1 MSPRR
6 IAVLGAGGFLGSH
19 LVPAL
24 LRRFEATIHAVDV
37 DFRKLNT
44 ADARIVTTR
53 ARVEEPA
60 LVREVVERA
69 DVVISLTALCNPA
82 LYAKSP
88 LEVIDASYTHLVP
101 LVEACSR
108 ARVRLIHF
116 STAEVYGRLAVD
128 LHARPTIE
136 MHEDTSALLLGPVSL
151 ERWSYACAKQLL
163 ERVIWAHG
171 AHRGLEFSIVRPF
184 NVIGPRMDYLPGVD
198 GEGIPRVLPCFIGA
212 LLAGRELAL
221 VDGGK
226 QRRSFMSTEDL
237 AEAVCLLVERREAAR
252 GQIFNVGNPEN
263 DVSIE
268 ELAVRLAAA
277 FHAYVPD
284 APAARL
290 RVVSSREFYGEGYDD
305 SERRVPDITKAR
317 TLLGWTPRHSLAEM
331 VPPIVEDYLR
341 RYSSLLSRG
350 PSAGVRSPA
359 PGSALDEVR
368 ASTS

>member
-1 MSPRR
+1 MTPRR

-24 LRRFEATIHAVDV
+24 LERFGATIHAVDV
-37 DFRKLNT
+37 DFRKLDT
-44 ADARIVTTR
+44 SDSRVVTTC
-53 ARVEEPA
+53 ARVEDPV
-60 LVREVVERA
+60 LVRDVVGRS
-69 DVVISLTALCNPA
+69 DLVISLTALCNPS

-116 STAEVYGRLAVD
+116 STAEVYGRTAVD
-128 LHARPTIE
+128 ASARRTLE
-136 MHEDTSALLLGPVSL
+136 MSEDTSALLLGPVAF

-171 AHRGLEFSIVRPF
+171 AHRGLEFAIVRPF

-212 LLAGRELAL
+212 LLSDRELAL
-221 VDGGK
+221 VDGGQ

-237 AEAVCLLVERREAAR
+237 AEAVCLLVERREASR
-252 GQIFNVGNPEN
+252 GQIFNVGNPDN
-263 DVSIE
+263 DVSIK

-277 FHAYVPD
+277 FRAYVPD
-284 APAARL
+284 APAPRL
-290 RVVSSREFYGEGYDD
+290 RDVSARDFYGEGYDD

-317 TLLGWTPRHSLAEM
+317 TLLGWAPRHSLSEM
-331 VPPIVEDYLR
+331 LPPIVEDYLR

-350 PSAGVRSPA
+350 PRTAVHVPTL
-359 PGSALDEVR
+359 GSAVGGAR
-368 ASTS
+368 ATTS